1 MTQRKL
7 IRIRDLAAAL
17 ACHESQAWR
26 MIKADPNAP
35 KPIRISPRY
44 TAFDSEKADAWI
56 DGLIQTANCKPAK
69 QSLPDADAIRRG
81 ADTRKIRR
89 NAVG

>member
-7 IRIRDLAAAL
+7 IRIRDLATAL

-44 TAFDSEKADAWI
+44 TAFDSEQADAWI
-56 DGLIQTANCKPAK
+56 IGLIKTANCNPAK
-69 QSLPDADAIRRG
+69 QNLPDADAIRRG
-81 ADTRKIRR
+81 ALTRKARR
-89 NAVG
+89 SST